1 MTVVPIQCPVNLPG
15 MRKQSLQWA
24 VVEGGSKVI
33 AVFADENMAVAYRMR
48 LASIRR
54 EMRA

>member
-15 MRKQSLQWA
+15 MRKQALTWA
-24 VVEGGSKVI
+24 VLDGSKVL
-33 AVFADENMAVAYRMR
+33 AAFASESAATAYRMR

-54 EMRA
+54 EMRV

>member
-1 MTVVPIQCPVNLPG
+1 MTVVPAQCPITLPG
-15 MRKQSLQWA
+15 LRKQALSWA
-24 VVEGGSKVI
+24 VLDGAKVI

-54 EMRA
+54 EMRV